1 MHGDALIAYGKESL
15 LRALYRSTE
24 RMNVHIINNNS
35 AGVIAEQGL
44 QRNLRADFEALQSRE
59 H

>member
-1 MHGDALIAYGKESL
+1 MHGDVLIAYGKESL

-35 AGVIAEQGL
+35 AGVIAEQAL